1 MERKTGT
8 ASTDEKKNCCMNNG
22 SRKLIILWIIN
33 SISVMWYLNP
43 FLKNHA
49 SGGKYGYD
57 FFECTFF
64 AKTFWRIKLDRNFGS
79 FLKPFIKLLIEISYR
94 CLLTAL

>member
-33 SISVMWYLNP
+33 SIS
-43 FLKNHA
+43 
-49 SGGKYGYD
+49 KYGYD
-57 FFECTFF
+57 FIECTFL